1 MKVDAGQLATFA
13 TVIDEG
19 SFEAAATRMHVT
31 PSAVSQRVKAL
42 EAALGQ
48 VLVRRSRPV
57 LPTEAGQILMR
68 LARQVAGLEREALAA
83 LTGDRAGAGGT
94 IRLSVAVNSDSL
106 ATWFVPVLAEM
117 SDDQV
122 ATFDIRKEDPD
133 YSVGL
138 LRTGAVMAAVTSEVR
153 PVQGCAVE
161 SIGAMRYL
169 ALASPE
175 YLRRYLPSGATA
187 AALAT
192 APMVAYDRKD
202 LLEERFIEMH
212 TGQRLQPP
220 VTFLPSSRGFVDATR
235 LGLAWGLV
243 PETLARAALDAGELV
258 QIAPGRYIDVPL
270 YWQRWRL
277 ESPVLH
283 ALTRSVRKVAAASLI
298 SVARPTS

>member
-1 MKVDAGQLATFA
+1 M
-13 TVIDEG
+13 
-19 SFEAAATRMHVT
+19 
-31 PSAVSQRVKAL
+31 
-42 EAALGQ
+42 
-48 VLVRRSRPV
+48 
-57 LPTEAGQILMR
+57 
-68 LARQVAGLEREALAA
+68 
-83 LTGDRAGAGGT
+83 
-94 IRLSVAVNSDSL
+94 
-106 ATWFVPVLAEM
+106 LAEM
-117 SDDQV
+117 SDDQA

-175 YLRRYLPSGATA
+175 YMRRHLPSGATA

-202 LLEERFIEMH
+202 LLEERFIGMH

-277 ESPVLH
+277 ESPVLN

-298 SVARPTS
+298 SRARPAG